1 MDGVVAG
8 GVESI
13 SMVQTKEMRAT
24 PDPELLAMVP
34 DIYMPMLQTAEVVAK
49 RYSIS
54 RERQDG
60 YGLLSQQRT
69 AEAQAAGVF
78 DTEIVPVTATMR
90 SEEHTSELQSLM
102 RISYAVFCLQK
113 TKTTS
118 IVYT

>member
-69 AEAQAAGVF
+69 AEAPAAGVF
-78 DTEIVPVTATMR
+78 DTEIVQIGRASCREECVSTCR
-90 SEEHTSELQSLM
+90 SRWSPFH
-102 RISYAVFCLQK
+102 
-113 TKTTS
+113 
-118 IVYT
+118 